1 MKRFLLC
8 ILATMG
14 MLPIFHP
21 VSAQVSTS
29 VEKKSVLLEEFTGSG
44 CGNCPDGARMASV
57 IKDVCGDQFYI
68 MSIHAGY
75 YAQPVSGWLDL
86 RTPFG
91 DSLLAHATDIG
102 FPSGCINRIPHQGVL
117 NMSRSLWQEKVR
129 EELEKDAEVN
139 IFTSAEVNAETR
151 ELKVKVEWYYPAQ
164 VDVNPQY
171 LHVALLQ
178 DEIIGFQNGA
188 GSSYAHQHVLRD
200 MFTGFWGDTIREVVP
215 GQVYTK
221 EYVRVLPEDI
231 SGVDL
236 DVRYLEVVAFITETK
251 DYVMNVCGTR
261 PKVTGLT
268 DAVNVKLEAVDLGTA
283 RYGFSGFPVKV
294 RNYQNDTLKDLSFSV
309 EINSGQESAEVECLI
324 PPYQAVELWVETVDY
339 VILNSNQVKLSVD
352 YVNGTAFQSNE
363 ISYVFSAPAMT
374 SSSRIV
380 LDMKTDYRGDEI
392 TYSLKDRNGEVV
404 YSRGP
409 FEEGIQNVILDT
421 IEIGKPGVYALEF
434 VDKWHDGWYSG
445 TKGSYK
451 LKDTKGSLL
460 AQNFSVDGFR
470 QLVFFEVPED
480 LSVENQWSN
489 GVPMLPK
496 IVPTQDGF
504 LVEFQGEFRIDKVSV
519 YDMLGR
525 CLSNWSGSVDGVRY
539 FSFDFGV
546 DGYYLIEVIGP
557 WGRTCQKIWKF
568 L

>member
-14 MLPIFHP
+14 ILPVFHP
-21 VSAQVSTS
+21 ISAQVSTS

-139 IFTSAEVNAETR
+139 IFTSAEVDAKTR

-188 GSSYAHQHVLRD
+188 GASYAHQHVLRD
-200 MFTGFWGDTIREVVP
+200 MFTGFWGDTIEEIQP
-215 GQVYTK
+215 GKVYTK
-221 EYVRVLPEDI
+221 EYVKVLPEEI
-231 SGVDL
+231 SGVDV

-251 DYVMNVCGTR
+251 DYIMNVCGTH

-268 DAVNVKLEAVDLGTA
+268 DAVNVKLEEVDLGTA

-294 RNYQNDTLKDLSFSV
+294 RNYQNDTLKDLSFSL
-309 EINSGQESAEVECLI
+309 EINGGQENAEIACLI
-324 PPYQAVELWVETVDY
+324 PPYSEMEVWVPSSHYTLLPTNE
-339 VILNSNQVKLSVD
+339 VKISVTE
-352 YVNGTAFQSNE
+352 VNGTGYESGSVSYNFSSPVPTKSNKV
-363 ISYVFSAPAMT
+363 I
-374 SSSRIV
+374 I
-380 LDMKTDYRGDEI
+380 DMKTDLMGGEI
-392 TYSLKDRNGEVV
+392 TYALKDRSGEVI
-404 YSRGP
+404 YSNGP
-409 FEEGIQNVILDT
+409 FEDGVQHGFFDTLVIA
-421 IEIGKPGVYALEF
+421 ESSVYAIEF
-434 VDKWHDGWYSG
+434 LDYWHDGWQIG
-445 TKGSYK
+445 KKGSYK
-451 LKDTKGSLL
+451 IKDSEGTIL
-460 AQNFSVDGFR
+460 AQNYDVQGYKN
-470 QLVFFEVPED
+470 LVFFEVSDGLTAEDGIPANSMEVKVISLSDGILISSENVMEEIRVYDIMGRILMKRD
-480 LSVENQWSN
+480 LSASGDFYIYSSGWATGWVIVEVRGN
-489 GVPMLPK
+489 
-496 IVPTQDGF
+496 
-504 LVEFQGEFRIDKVSV
+504 
-519 YDMLGR
+519 LGR
-525 CLSNWSGSVDGVRY
+525 TV
-539 FSFDFGV
+539 
-546 DGYYLIEVIGP
+546 
-557 WGRTCQKIWKF
+557 QKVWLKG
-568 L
+568 